1 MITPDEA
8 RGKTQQSKDEFV
20 KTFETNNSLLVKSI
34 ETAILEGISFRNKY
48 TIMDVSNM
56 TTATKDDIKD
66 FLNYKGFTSEEDFH
80 NKQLIIRWL

>member
-20 KTFETNNSLLVKSI
+20 KTFEINNSLLVKSI

-48 TIMDVSNM
+48 TIMDISNM
-56 TTATKDDIKD
+56 TTTTKDDIKD

-80 NKQLIIRWL
+80 NKQLMIRWL

>member
-20 KTFETNNSLLVKSI
+20 KTFETNNSLIVKSI

-48 TIMDVSNM
+48 TIMDISNM
-56 TTATKDDIKD
+56 TTTTKDDIKD